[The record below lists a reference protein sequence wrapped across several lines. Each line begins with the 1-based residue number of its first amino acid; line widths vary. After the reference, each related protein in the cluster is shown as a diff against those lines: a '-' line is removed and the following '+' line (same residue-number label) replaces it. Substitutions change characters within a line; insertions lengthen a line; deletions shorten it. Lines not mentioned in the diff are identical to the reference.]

1 MVFKLEKA
9 GDSIFRKID
18 SIGFEGRAGG
28 QVVSIRAYNPTISV
42 QFLLKSKIFCK
53 IVAEKN
59 KNKQKRDCFWPILKL
74 IAKAFI

>member
-18 SIGFEGRAGG
+18 SIGLEGRASG
-28 QVVSIRAYNPTISV
+28 QEVSIRAYNPTISV

-53 IVAEKN
+53 IVVEKN